1 MIWYKF
7 HIGDYISHTMHLDD
21 AEDLAY
27 RRLLDWYYMGEKPLP
42 LDITLVARRIRLDEE
57 VVRPVLDEF
66 FDKTDGGYVNSRADR
81 EIAAY
86 NAKVESNR
94 RVGKL
99 GGRPKTIVV
108 SESEPSS
115 PPKQNRNRTEQNK
128 DISSSKTTR
137 FVEFWDVWPKSGRK
151 VAKAACEKKWKALG
165 LDKVADQ
172 IIAHVT
178 AMKASKQWLEG
189 FEPAPQ
195 TYINQ
200 RRWEDGQEEAQNPFR
215 RGV

>member
-42 LDITLVARRIRLDEE
+42 LDVTLVARRIRLDEE
-57 VVRPVLDEF
+57 VVQPVLNEF
-66 FDKTDGGYVNSRADR
+66 FEKTEGGYINGRADR

-86 NAKVESNR
+86 NLRVELNR
-94 RVGKL
+94 KSGKL
-99 GGRPKTIVV
+99 GGRPKSIEV
-108 SESEPSS
+108 SKEEPLS
-115 PPKQNRNRTEQNK
+115 PPKQNRTDTEQKK
-128 DISSSKTTR
+128 DISSAKPTR
-137 FVEFWDVWPKSGRK
+137 FLEFWDIWPKSPRK
-151 VAKAACEKKWKALG
+151 VAKATCEKKWKAGG

-172 IIAHVT
+172 IIAHVA
-178 AMKASKQWLEG
+178 AMKGTKQWTDG

-200 RRWEDGQEEAQNPFR
+200 RRWEDGQEEAENPFR

>member
-42 LDITLVARRIRLDEE
+42 LDTVLVARRIRLDED
-57 VVRPVLDEF
+57 VVRPVLEEF
-66 FDKTDGGYVNSRADR
+66 FDKTDEGWVNTRADK
-81 EIAAY
+81 EIHAY
-86 NAKVESNR
+86 NVRVELNR
-94 RVGKL
+94 RSGKL
-99 GGRPKTIVV
+99 GGRPQSIKVPN
-108 SESEPSS
+108 EEPLS
-115 PPKQNRNRTEQNK
+115 PPQQNTTEQKQNK
-128 DISSSKTTR
+128 DISSTKSTR
-137 FVEFWDVWPKSGRK
+137 FNEFWEVWPKSPRK
-151 VAKAACEKKWKALG
+151 VAKATCEKKWASQG

-172 IIAHVT
+172 IVAHVSALKGT
-178 AMKASKQWLEG
+178 DQWTKG

-195 TYINQ
+195 TYLNQ
-200 RRWEDGQEEAQNPFR
+200 QRWLDGDEPANPFR

>member
-42 LDITLVARRIRLDEE
+42 LDVVQVARRIRLDED
-57 VVRPVLDEF
+57 VVRPVLEEF
-66 FDKTDGGYVNSRADR
+66 FDKTDAGWINTRADK
-81 EIAAY
+81 EIASY
-86 NAKVESNR
+86 NVRVELNR
-94 RVGKL
+94 RSGKL
-99 GGRPKTIVV
+99 GGRPQSIKVPN
-108 SESEPSS
+108 EEPLS
-115 PPKQNRNRTEQNK
+115 PPQQNRTETEQKK
-128 DISSSKTTR
+128 DISSTKSTR
-137 FVEFWDVWPKSGRK
+137 FNEFWDVWPKSPRK
-151 VAKAACEKKWKALG
+151 VAKATCEKKWAAQG

-178 AMKASKQWLEG
+178 GMKSTKQWTDG

-200 RRWEDGQEEAQNPFR
+200 RRWEDGDEPINPFR

>member
-42 LDITLVARRIRLDEE
+42 LDTVLIARRIRLDEE
-57 VVRPVLDEF
+57 VVTPVLNEF
-66 FDKTDGGYVNSRADR
+66 FEKTEDGYINGRADK

-86 NAKVESNR
+86 NVRVELNR
-94 RVGKL
+94 RSAKL
-99 GGRPKTIVV
+99 GGRPKTVEV
-108 SESEPSS
+108 SKEEPLS
-115 PPKQNRNRTEQNK
+115 PPKQNRTEQSK
-128 DISSSKTTR
+128 DISSTKSTR
-137 FVEFWDVWPKSGRK
+137 FAEFWEVWPKSARK
-151 VAKAACEKKWKALG
+151 VAKATCEKKWASGG

-172 IIAHVT
+172 IISHVT
-178 AMKASKQWLEG
+178 AMKSSKQWLDG
-189 FEPAPQ
+189 FEPAPV

-200 RRWEDGQEEAQNPFR
+200 RRWEDGDEPANPFR

>member
-27 RRLLDWYYMGEKPLP
+27 RRLLDWYYMSEKPLP
-42 LDITLVARRIRLDEE
+42 LDVTLISRRIRLDEE
-57 VVRPVLDEF
+57 VVSPVLNEF
-66 FDKTDGGYVNSRADR
+66 FERTDEGYINARADK

-86 NAKVESNR
+86 NVRVELNR
-94 RVGKL
+94 RSAKL
-99 GGRPKTIVV
+99 GGRPKTIED
-108 SESEPSS
+108 SKEKPLS
-115 PPKQNRNRTEQNK
+115 PPKQNRTEQNK
-128 DISSSKTTR
+128 DISSTKSTR
-137 FVEFWDVWPKSGRK
+137 FVEFWDVWPKSARK
-151 VAKAACEKKWKALG
+151 VAKATCEKKWVSGG

-172 IIAHVT
+172 IISHVT
-178 AMKASKQWLEG
+178 AMKSSKQWLDG
-189 FEPAPQ
+189 FEPAPV

-200 RRWEDGQEEAQNPFR
+200 RRWEDGDEPANPFR

>member
-42 LDITLVARRIRLDEE
+42 LDTVLVARRIRLDED
-57 VVRPVLDEF
+57 VVRPVLEEF
-66 FDKTDGGYVNSRADR
+66 FDKTEDGWINTRADK

-86 NAKVESNR
+86 NVRVELNR
-94 RVGKL
+94 RSGKL
-99 GGRPKTIVV
+99 GGRPQSTKV
-108 SESEPSS
+108 SNEEPLS
-115 PPKQNRNRTEQNK
+115 PPKQNRTETEQKK
-128 DISSSKTTR
+128 DISSTKSTR
-137 FVEFWDVWPKSGRK
+137 FNEFWEVWPKSPRK
-151 VAKAACEKKWKALG
+151 VAKATCENKWATQG

-172 IIAHVT
+172 IIAHVSALKGT
-178 AMKASKQWLEG
+178 EQWTKG

-200 RRWEDGQEEAQNPFR
+200 RRWEDGDEPANPFR

>member
-42 LDITLVARRIRLDEE
+42 LDTALVARRIRLDED
-57 VVRPVLDEF
+57 VVTPVLNEF
-66 FDKTDGGYVNSRADR
+66 FEKTEDGYINSRADK
-81 EIAAY
+81 EIGAY
-86 NAKVESNR
+86 SVRVELNR
-94 RVGKL
+94 RSAKL

-108 SESEPSS
+108 PKNDPSCN
-115 PPKQNRNRTEQNK
+115 PNRTETEQKQNK
-128 DISSSKTTR
+128 ESTSSKTTR
-137 FVEFWDVWPKSGRK
+137 FAEFWDAWPKSPRK
-151 VAKAACEKKWKALG
+151 VGKSTCEKKWKVEK
-165 LDKVADQ
+165 LDELADY
-172 IIAHVT
+172 IIAHV
-178 AMKASKQWLEG
+178 KALKGTEQWTKG
-189 FEPAPQ
+189 FEPSPQ

-200 RRWEDGQEEAQNPFR
+200 RRWNDGDEPENVFR

>member
-42 LDITLVARRIRLDEE
+42 LDTVLVARRIRLDED
-57 VVRPVLDEF
+57 VVRPVLEEF
-66 FDKTDGGYVNSRADR
+66 FDKTEDGWINTRADK

-86 NAKVESNR
+86 NVRVELNR
-94 RVGKL
+94 RSGKL
-99 GGRPKTIVV
+99 GGRPQSAKV
-108 SESEPSS
+108 SNEEPLS
-115 PPKQNRNRTEQNK
+115 PPQQNTTEQKQNK
-128 DISSSKTTR
+128 DISSTKSTR
-137 FVEFWDVWPKSGRK
+137 FNEFWEVWPKSPRK
-151 VAKAACEKKWKALG
+151 VAKATCEKKWASQG

-172 IIAHVT
+172 IVAHVSALKGT
-178 AMKASKQWLEG
+178 EQWTKG

-200 RRWEDGQEEAQNPFR
+200 RRWEDGDEPANPFR

>member
-42 LDITLVARRIRLDEE
+42 LDTVLVARRIRLDED
-57 VVRPVLDEF
+57 VVRPVLEEF
-66 FDKTDGGYVNSRADR
+66 FDKTDAGWINTRADK
-81 EIAAY
+81 EIASY
-86 NAKVESNR
+86 NVRVELNR
-94 RVGKL
+94 RSGKL
-99 GGRPKTIVV
+99 GGRPQSIKV
-108 SESEPSS
+108 SNEEPLS
-115 PPKQNRNRTEQNK
+115 PPQQNRTDTEQKK
-128 DISSSKTTR
+128 DISSSKSTR
-137 FVEFWDVWPKSGRK
+137 FNEFWEVWPKSPRK
-151 VAKAACEKKWKALG
+151 VAKATCEKKWATQG

-178 AMKASKQWLEG
+178 ALKGTEQWTKG

-200 RRWEDGQEEAQNPFR
+200 RRWEDGDEPANPFR

>member
-42 LDITLVARRIRLDEE
+42 LDTVLIARRIRLDEE
-57 VVRPVLDEF
+57 VVTPVLNEF
-66 FDKTDGGYVNSRADR
+66 FEKTEEGYINGRADK
-81 EIAAY
+81 EIASY
-86 NAKVESNR
+86 NVRVELNR
-94 RVGKL
+94 RSAKL
-99 GGRPKTIVV
+99 GGRPKTVEV
-108 SESEPSS
+108 SKEEPLS
-115 PPKQNRNRTEQNK
+115 PPKQNRTDTEQKK
-128 DISSSKTTR
+128 DITSTKSTR
-137 FVEFWDVWPKSGRK
+137 FAEFWDVWPKSPRK
-151 VAKAACEKKWKALG
+151 VAKATCEKKWATAG

-172 IIAHVT
+172 IIAHVNALKST
-178 AMKASKQWLEG
+178 KQWTDG
-189 FEPAPQ
+189 FEPAPA

-200 RRWEDGQEEAQNPFR
+200 RRWEDGDEPANPFR